1 MKKILV
7 LHYSQSG
14 QLTDVV
20 RAFTQPLVDDAAIE
34 VQFENI
40 QPQQAYPFPWPFF
53 RFLDT
58 FPEAVYLDPPPLQPF
73 KFDAAARYDL
83 VILAYQ
89 VWFLSPSLPITGF
102 LQSSAAKTLLRDT
115 PVVTLIAC
123 RNMWLMAQ
131 EQVKAMLA
139 QCGARL
145 VGNVALVDEAG
156 SLGSFLATPVW
167 VLSGKKGPH
176 WGGLIPRAGVNPQQ
190 IAACS
195 RFGARI
201 RTFLAQDRMLDESL
215 LRGLGAVKIDERLIA
230 SERTARRGFRIWG
243 GMLRALGGPG
253 SWQRKPVLLVY
264 VVFLVT
270 FIATFIPLTML
281 LKRALAPLQATR
293 ITQQKIYFG
302 QPSGEDGSG
311 I

>member
-20 RAFTQPLVDDAAIE
+20 RAFTQPLVDDAAVE
-34 VQFENI
+34 LHFENI
-40 QPQQAYPFPWPFF
+40 QPQKAFPFPWPFF
-53 RFLDT
+53 TFLDT
-58 FPEAVYLDPPPLQPF
+58 FPEAVYLDPPPLRPF
-73 KFDAAARYDL
+73 GFDAAARYDL

-102 LQSSAAKTLLRDT
+102 LQSDAAKTVLRDT

-139 QCGARL
+139 QCGAKL

-190 IAACS
+190 ISACS
-195 RFGARI
+195 RFGERI
-201 RTFLAQDRMLDESL
+201 RAYLTQDRTLDESL
-215 LRGLGAVKIDERLIA
+215 LRGLGAVSIDERLIA

-281 LKRALAPLQATR
+281 LKRALAPLQAAR
-293 ITQQKIYFG
+293 IAQQKIYFG

-311 I
+311 A